1 MVAIDTSDFRNGLCF
16 RYDDQV
22 YMVMWFQ
29 HHKPGK
35 GGAVMRTKMKN
46 VRTGAIIERT
56 FKAGERFESVDLE
69 RRPKQYTYKSGDQ
82 YVFMD
87 QESFEEISV
96 PADQLGDAVKYLKE
110 GMEVEGMYLG
120 GEFFGIDLPFNVEL
134 TVVSTVPGVRGD
146 SVSNVTK
153 PATVETGAEIQV
165 PLFINEGDVIK
176 VDTRTGEYL
185 ERVNQKR

>member
-1 MVAIDTSDFRNGLCF
+1 
-16 RYDDQV
+16 
-22 YMVMWFQ
+22 
-29 HHKPGK
+29 
-35 GGAVMRTKMKN
+35 MKN

-96 PADQLGDAVKYLKE
+96 PANQLGDAVKYLKE

-165 PLFINEGDVIK
+165 PLFINEGDVIR